1 MRAIGA
7 TGATIRGIVMAE
19 AVIIG
24 VISWALG
31 FALALPVSR
40 PLSDMIGM
48 AFLGTPLRYTF
59 STDGGLIWLG
69 VTVVLCILASFVPAY
84 RASRMSVAE
93 VLVYE

>member
-1 MRAIGA
+1 
-7 TGATIRGIVMAE
+7 
-19 AVIIG
+19 
-24 VISWALG
+24 
-31 FALALPVSR
+31 
-40 PLSDMIGM
+40 MIGM